1 MRIGVIGGGISG
13 LTAAYYLQKKGHTCI
28 VLEASDRT
36 GGCIKTEKIDGRLY
50 ENGPNSL
57 LFNDDHLSL
66 IKELGIED
74 QLQEAADVNKDR
86 FILKNGKYNV
96 LPSGPQNFFSNKFFS
111 WKTKWTIM
119 TEYFRKNTPNSENES
134 LYDFFERRFNN
145 EICDYAVD
153 PFVRGIYA
161 GDPKQLKI
169 KASFPS
175 LYKAEKNHGSII
187 KGMIQLR
194 KENKANGV
202 AVKRKT
208 AYSFKDGIQT
218 LTNALAS
225 KVDVSYNS
233 EVESITTI
241 DDVFSVKTYNDEF
254 LFDKVIIATPAEAT
268 SQILQYLLPKV
279 AEKLEKVYCPPMCV
293 VHSVFAKDASQNTP
307 IGFGGLNP
315 SIEKTFT
322 AGSIWSSCIFPNR
335 TTNNEVLVTSFVGGT
350 HTPDNAKLEETA
362 IKNNVGNELQST
374 LGFSADPVFQKTFK
388 WRKAIPQYDQN
399 ILNLWEAMEKSP
411 IENLYYTVNW
421 KDGIAVPD
429 CIEKSKKLVEEQFS

>member
-13 LTAAYYLQKKGHTCI
+13 LTAAYYLQKKGHTCV

-36 GGCIKTEKIDGRLY
+36 GGCIQTEKIDGRLL

-57 LFNDDHLSL
+57 LFSDDHLSL
-66 IKELGIED
+66 IKELGLED

-86 FILKNGKYNV
+86 FILRNGKYNV
-96 LPSGPQNFFSNKFFS
+96 LPSGPLNFFSNKFFG
-111 WKTKWTIM
+111 WNTKLKII
-119 TEYFRKNTPNSENES
+119 TEYFRKNKAKSDNES

-145 EICDYAVD
+145 EVCDYAVD

-175 LYKAEKNHGSII
+175 IYNAEKNHGSII

-218 LTNALAS
+218 LTNALAN

-233 EVESITTI
+233 EVESLTI
-241 DDVFSVKTYNDEF
+241 VDDIFSVKTYNDEF
-254 LFDKVIIATPAEAT
+254 LFDKVIICTPPEAT
-268 SQILQYLLPKV
+268 SKIVQFLSPKT
-279 AEKLEKVYCPPMCV
+279 AEKLEKVFCPPMCV
-293 VHSVFAKDASQNTP
+293 VHSVFSKEASQNTP
-307 IGFGGLNP
+307 VGFGGLNP
-315 SIEKTFT
+315 SVEKTFT

-335 TTNNEVLVTSFVGGT
+335 TSNDEVLVTSFVGGA
-350 HTPDNAKLEETA
+350 HTPENAKLEEGN
-362 IKNNVGNELQST
+362 IKNSVGNELQST
-374 LGFSADPVFQKTFK
+374 LGFTDQPVYQKTHK

-399 ILNLWEAMEKSP
+399 ILNLWETMEKEP
-411 IENLYYTVNW
+411 IPNLYYSVNW

-429 CIEKSKKLVEEQFS
+429 CIEKSKKLVEDQF